1 MSSPSKAKK
10 VNDWSAD
17 DLERAAKYMR
27 ELDGSKNA
35 SAALELARREQDV
48 EIQTMKAKEKEHE
61 SHKAQASISL
71 EKVRAEEF
79 RKNKEHQREGEKVGA
94 AGCGVIWRVLGL
106 WHGVLP
112 DESYLGGNQL
122 LYCPCV
128 IYQPCF

>member
-94 AGCGVIWRVLGL
+94 AVAWLWRVLGL
-106 WHGVLP
+106 ARGCWRHCCLMRAT
-112 DESYLGGNQL
+112 
-122 LYCPCV
+122 
-128 IYQPCF
+128 

>member
-1 MSSPSKAKK
+1 MSTPSKAKK

-79 RKNKEHQREGEKVGA
+79 RKNKEHQREGEKVCIVWA
-94 AGCGVIWRVLGL
+94 VPLTASGVEGPVVTW
-106 WHGVLP
+106 W
-112 DESYLGGNQL
+112 S
-122 LYCPCV
+122 
-128 IYQPCF
+128 

>member
-1 MSSPSKAKK
+1 MSTPSKAKK

-79 RKNKEHQREGEKVGA
+79 RKNKEHQREGEKVCIVWA
-94 AGCGVIWRVLGL
+94 VPLTASGVEGPVGNLVVLTA
-106 WHGVLP
+106 WQTHP
-112 DESYLGGNQL
+112 
-122 LYCPCV
+122 
-128 IYQPCF
+128 